1 MEPAR
6 LCRHVNHV
14 AKLGTSYRLKLP
26 YNVDPDCDRKTV
38 GLCNNSA
45 LVQSLKPV
53 YKSTTLTKNWE
64 PSWSR
69 ERLGT
74 RLISC

>member
-14 AKLGTSYRLKLP
+14 AKLGISYRLKLP

-45 LVQSLKPV
+45 LVQSFEASIQK
-53 YKSTTLTKNWE
+53 YNIDQK
-64 PSWSR
+64 
-69 ERLGT
+69 LGAQ
-74 RLISC
+74 LVS